1 MSTKYKMRLMN
12 DNHSVLSALYP
23 VNFCFL
29 LGWNSVRHSMILRT
43 KEGCSF
49 CVPLCNFMGVEMSKL
64 TFKKRQ
70 SLSYGFLN

>member
-1 MSTKYKMRLMN
+1 MII
-12 DNHSVLSALYP
+12 SVLSALYP
-23 VNFCFL
+23 VNFCFP

-49 CVPLCNFMGVEMSKL
+49 CIPLCNFMGVEMSKL